1 MAKFAYFRRSDV
13 SSTRLSL
20 GIGLLVAAVAAA
32 AEASAQTGGGAAR
45 IEGPIAAGAC
55 RVRVAV
61 TNPPAGADVELSVN
75 GIFRRRQPI
84 DGAARVIVALDGP
97 LVAQDQVRVRI
108 VAPNAVGDFT
118 DPIDVAASD
127 RAPEEC
133 GPGLATLLAGDG
145 REPFWATGYIGAAV
159 DNFAPAEVG
168 GYLNPEAGGTSRMR
182 FIAGVNFEFRMFG
195 RPDSPVQVWLAG
207 ETLHGVRSADVDCT
221 GETRPPVCG
230 TIGGDPSKQFF
241 YILQHASSL
250 EAFIAPRVEFAT
262 LQRRTAFPSKVYAT
276 MRFGVMMLDGSVHD
290 AFDTHHFGIGLL
302 STASDFEGSYLE
314 VGWGRSDLFLA
325 VPPTKRWRRL
335 KIDGLLSFPFP
346 GVNKIWRNAPNAF
359 VQLYSDFDPSGR
371 SSDSMQTFFGLD
383 FDLKDIFRW

>member
-1 MAKFAYFRRSDV
+1 MFACFRRTDV
-13 SSTRLSL
+13 RVIRLSL
-20 GIGLLVAAVAAA
+20 GIGLLVGAVAGAEAA
-32 AEASAQTGGGAAR
+32 AQTAGGAAR
-45 IEGPIAAGAC
+45 IEVPIAAGAC
-55 RVRVAV
+55 HVRVAV
-61 TNPPAGADVELSVN
+61 TDPPAGADVELSVN
-75 GIFRRRQPI
+75 GIFRRRQPV
-84 DGAARVIVALDGP
+84 DGKSRVTIALDGP
-97 LVAQDQVRVRI
+97 LLAQDQLRVRI
-108 VAPNAVGDFT
+108 VTPNAVGDFT
-118 DPIDVAASD
+118 DPVDVAPSTG
-127 RAPEEC
+127 APARC
-133 GPGLATLLAGDG
+133 GPELAALLAGDG

-168 GYLNPEAGGTSRMR
+168 NYLNPGAGGTSKMR

-195 RPDSPVQVWLAG
+195 RPDSPVQLWLAG

-250 EAFIAPRVEFAT
+250 EAFIAPRIEVAT
-262 LQRRTAFPSKVYAT
+262 LQRGTAFPSKVYAT
-276 MRFGVMMLDGSVHD
+276 MRFGVMMLDDSIHD

-314 VGWGRSDLFLA
+314 VGWGRSDLFLT
-325 VPPTKRWRRL
+325 VPGTNRWRRL

-346 GVNKIWRNAPNAF
+346 GLNKIWANAPNAF

-371 SSDSMQTFFGLD
+371 ASDSMQTFFGLD